1 MDSHSLD
8 TELAVAPATDE
19 YAAIELEAT
28 VQQYVDRIVTREV
41 ETARNK
47 LAARSTWTDEETAV
61 CRELAHAIA
70 TELVTERMQMM
81 GSEELDDEQ
90 RERIAALFG
99 LSTVDIDGEGAL
111 PAADQ

>member
-1 MDSHSLD
+1 
-8 TELAVAPATDE
+8 
-19 YAAIELEAT
+19 
-28 VQQYVDRIVTREV
+28 
-41 ETARNK
+41 
-47 LAARSTWTDEETAV
+47 
-61 CRELAHAIA
+61 
-70 TELVTERMQMM
+70 MM